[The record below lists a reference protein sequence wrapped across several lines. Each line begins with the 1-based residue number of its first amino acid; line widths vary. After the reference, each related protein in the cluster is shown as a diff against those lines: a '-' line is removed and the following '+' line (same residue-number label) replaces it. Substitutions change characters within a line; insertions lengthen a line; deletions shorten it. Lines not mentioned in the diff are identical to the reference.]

1 MIYKAYLQEY
11 IAKLSPADTF
21 DLLNN
26 IEELSIKGNYRLRF
40 PLYIYICLY
49 ADINLLSGSFLDECK
64 QIKLYIQNNEL
75 LPRNYQK
82 IVDLYQNKY
91 SSERISHI

>member
-11 IAKLSPADTF
+11 IAKLSPTDTF

-26 IEELSIKGNYRLRF
+26 IKELNIKDNYRLRF
-40 PLYIYICLY
+40 PLFLYICLY

-64 QIKLYIQNNEL
+64 QIKLYIQDNEP
-75 LPRNYQK
+75 LPHNYQK
-82 IVDLYQNKY
+82 VVDLYQNKY